1 MASAWEDPIRN
12 SSQLTVFPTAAL
24 TRSFWSRIFTQSI
37 AEFNRLSTAGRLGV
51 TLVQSATAPDPNTD
65 AGANIQVDVAGGRAR
80 ARGLGVDID
89 DPFSATG
96 VHGLTK
102 VLSRAFGSG
111 PARVVKCFIFVP
123 SNPTG
128 TTARVTR
135 VVGDPVKL
143 FIMVHEFVH
152 AAGQLDNAEHSPE
165 GDPDVFIGFPVASPQ
180 LDVGSR
186 PADDRV
192 RVGTPPRFTRFPP
205 LTLSARTSGLISPN
219 WP

>member
-12 SSQLTVFPTAAL
+12 SSQLTVFPTVAL

-37 AEFNRLSTAGRLGV
+37 AEFNRLSTAQRLGV
-51 TLVQSATAPDPNTD
+51 TLVQSATAPDRDTD

-89 DPFSATG
+89 EPFSATS

-102 VLSRAFGSG
+102 VLSRSFGNS

-128 TTARVTR
+128 NTPRGSRVI
-135 VVGDPVKL
+135 GDPVKL

-152 AAGQLDNAEHSPE
+152 AAGQLNNGEHSPE
-165 GDPDVFIGFPVASPQ
+165 SAPDVFVGPPIASPQ
-180 LDVGSR
+180 LDVGSS
-186 PADDRV
+186 PAGDRV
-192 RVGTPPRFTRFPP
+192 RVGAPPGFTRFPP
-205 LTLSARTSGLISPN
+205 LTLSARTAGLISPN